1 MMSQKHEE
9 EARYSF
15 PHTFLSSVIHFRLTL
30 NNKESFSYENMHNYV
45 FKMDKSVKMDK
56 TLDKTIRYVKVI

>member
-15 PHTFLSSVIHFRLTL
+15 PHTFPSSVIHFRLTL

-45 FKMDKSVKMDK
+45 FKMDKIVKMD
-56 TLDKTIRYVKVI
+56 